1 VLTHLPQ
8 TLSSLNHAS
17 EQLVDVLLTIAK
29 VTTLRKVVGLLGP
42 ATIGMVE
49 LEWPQEVG
57 GLLEVWA
64 NGVDLVDEV
73 LNANNTVL
81 AQRLLDDGVIG
92 ETNALLVH
100 FAEAALVDE
109 LAHRLEVR
117 VAVGDVGLGNA
128 EHVDGGLV
136 ELDKG
141 AVVDLSQAEELEHL
155 ADLRVNASNT
165 SNTDDKSE
173 IWLSWH
179 VEVALGASHTLQADD
194 VLLLLL
200 VLAHVLLGTLEDLAT
215 LGLEA
220 LLLQDELTGT
230 VGSGLGILLALLE
243 QSLWHFRQSCCL
255 FCFWHLCVLFLLSI

>member
-1 VLTHLPQ
+1 LDLD
-8 TLSSLNHAS
+8 HAS

-42 ATIGMVE
+42 ATIRVVK
-49 LEWPQEVG
+49 LEWPQEVR

-64 NGVDLVDEV
+64 DGNDLVDEI
-73 LNANNTVL
+73 LNANNAELT
-81 AQRLLDDGVIG
+81 QRLLNDGVVG
-92 ETNALLVH
+92 ESNALLVDL
-100 FAEAALVDE
+100 AEAALVDE

-117 VAVGDVGLGNA
+117 VAVADVWLGNA

-136 ELDKG
+136 ELDKH

-165 SNTDDKSE
+165 SNTNDKSE
-173 IWLSWH
+173 LWLSWH
-179 VEVALGASHTLQADD
+179 VEVALGASNALQADE

-200 VLAHVLLGTLEDLAT
+200 VLAHVLLGALEDVAT

-220 LLLQDELTGT
+220 LLLQDELTRT
-230 VGSGLGILLALLE
+230 VSTGLGILLALLE
-243 QSLWHFRQSCCL
+243 QSLWHFGQSCCL